1 MLPLRVPFRMVLAPV
16 PIFPL
21 TKNNAVLL
29 LVDPQHFMTD
39 RSQGLGRLARER
51 GIARE
56 FEEFYAQVD
65 AALRNM
71 ARLLTACRKHKVGVA
86 YTLLNCEKPD
96 CSELSRQLLASRLPI
111 PVGSSLDEI
120 RPEVAPA
127 PGDWILPRGTFSPF
141 VGTNLLTLL
150 RDADIDTIILAGIL
164 ANISVEMTAREAAD
178 RGFGVVVVWDAAA
191 SETLDWHTVIM
202 TAIVGGLIRVRST
215 PQVIEMLEGT
225 RT

>member
-1 MLPLRVPFRMVLAPV
+1 MLLAPV

-21 TKNNAVLL
+21 TERNAALL
-29 LVDPQHFMTD
+29 LIDPQHFMTSRD
-39 RSQGLGRLARER
+39 RGLAQLARER

-56 FEEFYAQVD
+56 FEEYYAQVD

-71 ARLLTACRKHKVGVA
+71 ARLLTACRKHRLGVA

-96 CSELSRQLLASRLPI
+96 RSELSRQLRSSCLPI
-111 PVGSSLDEI
+111 PVGSPLDEI

-141 VGTNLLTLL
+141 VGTNLLPLL
-150 RDADIDTIILAGIL
+150 HDAGVDTIILAGIL
-164 ANISVEMTAREAAD
+164 ANISLEMTAREAAD
-178 RGFGVVVVWDAAA
+178 RGFGVVLVWDAAA
-191 SETLDWHTVIM
+191 SETLDWHTVTM
-202 TAIVGGLIRVRST
+202 TGIVGGFVRVRST